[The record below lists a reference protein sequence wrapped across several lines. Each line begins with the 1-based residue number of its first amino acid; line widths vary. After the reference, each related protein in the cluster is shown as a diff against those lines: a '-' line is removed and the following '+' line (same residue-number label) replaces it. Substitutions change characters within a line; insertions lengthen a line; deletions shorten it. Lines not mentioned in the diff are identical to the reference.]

1 MSKPKTEFKLMYAYF
16 SSIQNSTDLSSLIIV
31 KKRLSLGNGS
41 YFTLPLPGILDSFCN
56 LSHLLIDEIMILY
69 SSAHSVLEV

>member
-1 MSKPKTEFKLMYAYF
+1 MSKPKPESKLMHAYF

-41 YFTLPLPGILDSFCN
+41 YFTLPLPRILDSFCN
-56 LSHLLIDEIMILY
+56 LSHLLIDERMILY

>member
-1 MSKPKTEFKLMYAYF
+1 MSKPKPESKLMHEYF
-16 SSIQNSTDLSSLIIV
+16 SFIQNRTDPSSLIIV
-31 KKRLSLGNGS
+31 KKRLSPGNSS
-41 YFTLPLPGILDSFCN
+41 YFMLPLPGILDSFCN

>member
-1 MSKPKTEFKLMYAYF
+1 MSKLKPASKLMHAYF
-16 SSIQNSTDLSSLIIV
+16 SSLQNRADLSSLIIV
-31 KKRLSLGNGS
+31 KKRLSLGNSS

-56 LSHLLIDEIMILY
+56 LSYLLIDEIMILY